1 MGQLKTLTINGT
13 TYSVAS
19 VVPATSVTIYAS
31 AWIGSGTKY
40 SQEVTVPGVTSH
52 TKVDL
57 QPTTEQLVEFHEK
70 ILVFT
75 TVNDGGV
82 VKVYAI
88 GDKPKNDHTIQITL
102 TEVDGTGPIRGN
114 TVGTTMPRANLNQTD
129 PTKADYVEGREMLE
143 NFGAADSFVGNE
155 NTTLDEFYEA
165 YQDNKVCFMIRP
177 GGGAGIVTW
186 VMYTANTSFARFY
199 QIDANGNTMAG
210 TLRSNGEWTHT
221 TFTGSGSVSEEQI
234 IAALES
240 YLEDH
245 PIEGG
250 SGVYVLAEGETIE
263 DVPADADV
271 VIDPNGTPTEIP
283 TDDHI
288 NSLIDAKL
296 GVIENGTY

>member
-1 MGQLKTLTINGT
+1 MGIMKTLTINGT

-57 QPTTEQLVEFHEK
+57 QPTSEQLEEFHEK
-70 ILVFT
+70 VLGFT

-143 NFGAADSFVGNE
+143 NLGSADVFVGDE

-186 VMYTANTSFARFY
+186 VMYTANTSFARFS
-199 QIDANGNTMAG
+199 QIDQNGG
-210 TLRSNGEWTHT
+210 TRVGKLDSNGEWTFVT
-221 TFTGSGSVSEEQI
+221 YTGGGTVSEDQI

-240 YLEDH
+240 YLEDN
-245 PIEGG
+245 PIKRGGGFVASDTPPEDTSLLWVDTSDNSGDEG
-250 SGVYVLAEGETIE
+250 
-263 DVPADADV
+263 ADY
-271 VIDPNGTPTEIP
+271 P
-283 TDDHI
+283 TDEHI
-288 NSLIDAKL
+288 NALIDAKL